1 MPAFQAPIRTLM
13 GPGPSDVSPR
23 VLAALAQPTIGHLD
37 PEFIRL
43 MDETKAL
50 LQYAFQTKN
59 QMTFPVSAPGS
70 AGMECALVNLIEPGD
85 KVIVCINGVFGGRMK
100 DIVGRIG
107 GTAVVVEDA
116 WGTAVDVNKV
126 EAALKANPGAKA
138 LAWVQAET
146 STGAES
152 DSATLANLGHAHGC
166 LNIVDTVT
174 ALGGTPLRVDQW
186 GLDAVYSG
194 TQKCLSCVP
203 GLSPVTF
210 SERALEAVK
219 KRKTP
224 AVSWFLDISLLMG
237 YWSGEN
243 RRAYHHTAPINA
255 NYALHE
261 ALTILKEEGLENA
274 WARHRKHHLTLRAGV
289 EALGLSF
296 VVPEKN
302 RLPQLNSISI
312 PAGVD
317 EAAVRKTLL
326 TEHSLEIGAGLG
338 AMAGKIWRIGVMGHS
353 ARQENILKVVGALET
368 VLRSMGQ
375 KLDAGAATAAVH
387 AFYSEKSATPARV

>member
-1 MPAFQAPIRTLM
+1 MPAFKAPRRTLM
-13 GPGPSDVSPR
+13 GPGPSDVSQR
-23 VLAALAQPTIGHLD
+23 VLDALAQPTIGHLD

-43 MDETKAL
+43 MDETKTL

-70 AGMECALVNLIEPGD
+70 AGMECALVNLLEPGD
-85 KVIVCINGVFGGRMK
+85 KAIVCVNGVFGGRMK

-107 GTAVVVEDA
+107 CTAIVVEDT
-116 WGTAVDVNKV
+116 WGTPVDPQKV
-126 EAALKANPGAKA
+126 EAALKANPGAKV

-146 STGAES
+146 STCAES
-152 DSATLANLGHAHGC
+152 DSATLASLGHAHGC
-166 LNIVDTVT
+166 LNITDTVT
-174 ALGGTPLRVDQW
+174 ALGGTPLKVDEW

-210 SERALEAVK
+210 SDRALEAVK

-224 AVSWFLDISLLMG
+224 TVSWFLDISLLMG

-274 WARHRKHHLTLRAGV
+274 HARHRKHHNALRAGV
-289 EALGLSF
+289 ETLGLSF
-296 VVPEKN
+296 VVAEKH

-326 TEHSLEIGAGLG
+326 NDHGIEIGAGLG
-338 AMAGKIWRIGVMGHS
+338 SMAGKIWRIGVMGHS
-353 ARQENILKVVGALET
+353 ARQENIVKVVGALET
-368 VLRSMGQ
+368 VLHGKTGS
-375 KLDAGAATAAVH
+375 AVAAVQ
-387 AFYSEKSATPARV
+387 SAYK